1 MEYTIT
7 SLFNKSLAYLEVA
20 ILSSKAKNSVMYN
33 TSEYS
38 NVTAHLLHHTTEL
51 FLKFAICASTKE
63 LPKNEHKISKL
74 YNKYKGLYPEEKF
87 DIKVPF
93 TGEIE
98 YIGITEDEIA
108 QHEKD

>member
-51 FLKFAICASTKE
+51 FL
-63 LPKNEHKISKL
+63 
-74 YNKYKGLYPEEKF
+74 
-87 DIKVPF
+87 
-93 TGEIE
+93 
-98 YIGITEDEIA
+98 
-108 QHEKD
+108 